1 MPVYLPTNGPD
12 PLINYTAKEIE
23 TMYLNEGKLKSWARR
38 QSRIIA
44 RAINTLNKTEQ
55 RMYANQQE
63 EPPALL
69 LDT

>member
-23 TMYLNEGKLKSWARR
+23 TMYLKEGKTKAWARR

-44 RAINTLNKTEQ
+44 RAINTLNRREQ
-55 RMYANQQE
+55 RMYATQQG
-63 EPPALL
+63 EPPALP